1 MREKAL
7 PPPSPPSP
15 PRMST
20 WDFLN
25 LFDDEFNK
33 RTYDVFLSFRGEDSR
48 AKFIAHLH
56 SSLKNAGIYVFKD
69 DDGIQRGDQIS
80 DSLLGAIDQSNICI
94 VVLSTNYANSKW
106 CMMELERIVE
116 TSRIKGTVV
125 VPVFYEVDPSDVRNQ
140 TGTFGEQ
147 FDYLISKKEVDEKS
161 KMNWKTAL
169 REVGARV
176 GVVIINSRNESEDI
190 KKIVEIVTRLLDKTE
205 LFVADYPVGV
215 ESRVQDVIQLF
226 NSQKSKEPL
235 LVGIWGMGGIG
246 KTTLAKAVY
255 NKICHDF
262 DGKSF
267 LFNVREVWKLDNDK
281 VSLQQQLLSDI
292 YKTTTIKIQT
302 IESGK
307 IILQERLR
315 HKKIFLV
322 IDDVNNLDQLNAL
335 CGNRKWF
342 AEGSR
347 IIITTRDDDLVSRLE
362 VDHVYRM
369 KEMDDSESLEL
380 FNWHAFKQP
389 IPREGFTNLSRDVVK
404 YSGGLPLALQ
414 VIGSFLLTRRREV
427 EWKSVLEKLKLIP
440 NDEVSEKLKISFD
453 GLSDDDMKDIFLD
466 ISFFFIGMDRE
477 DVTNILKDCGHFP
490 EIGISVLIQQS
501 LVTVDRRNKIGMH
514 DLLRDMGREIVRK
527 KSKEGG
533 KEPSRLWRYEDVL
546 HELSKDISTLD
557 VKGITL
563 KMSRMDSTTSLETK
577 AFEKMDKLRLLQLSG
592 VQLDGDYKYLSR
604 HLRWLS
610 WHGFPL
616 KFTPADFH
624 QQSLVAVD
632 LKYSKLERVWRKS
645 QLLVNLKIL
654 NLSHSH
660 NLRHTPDFSNLP
672 NLEKLM
678 LKDCPSLSSVSSNIG
693 QLKKIL
699 LINLKDC
706 TGLCELP
713 RSIYK
718 LDSLKTLILSGC
730 TKIDKLEEDIEQMKS
745 LTTLVADNTA
755 ITRVP
760 FAVVRSKNIA
770 YISLCGYE
778 GFARKVFPSIIQSW
792 LSPTNNVLSL
802 VQISAGTPCLDFT
815 DEQNKSFYC
824 LPSTFEDFQNLQRLW
839 LKCDSEA
846 QLNHTVES
854 ILNSFNTHNC
864 EGFSNI
870 GTSASI
876 RSQVGISSA
885 KNSLTSLLIRMG
897 MSCNVTD
904 ILTENILQKIPPTGS
919 GLLPGD
925 NSPNWLTFNSNDSSV
940 TFEVPQVDR
949 LSLKTVMCIV
959 YSSSADN
966 ATTEG
971 FKVVLV
977 INYTKNTIQV
987 YKSDGLLDSSDEEEW
1002 QRVIANIEPGNKI
1015 KVVVGFTNE
1024 FIVKKTTV
1032 YLVYDEPNDIKI
1044 KNCYE
1049 PDENGIVSGGDENSG
1064 CNYFNWDYEEVA
1076 DEKDLIIMKH
1086 KRRLEV
1092 DSMIL
1097 LISLLSFFLGWPL
1110 FLRCWDCRGTL
1121 SIDAGVLCCLCFT
1134 LLRCILRF
1142 SPDAK
1147 LMSNVWQ

>member
-215 ESRVQDVIQLF
+215 ESR
-226 NSQKSKEPL
+226 
-235 LVGIWGMGGIG
+235 
-246 KTTLAKAVY
+246 
-255 NKICHDF
+255 
-262 DGKSF
+262 
-267 LFNVREVWKLDNDK
+267 
-281 VSLQQQLLSDI
+281 
-292 YKTTTIKIQT
+292 
-302 IESGK
+302 
-307 IILQERLR
+307 
-315 HKKIFLV
+315 
-322 IDDVNNLDQLNAL
+322 
-335 CGNRKWF
+335 
-342 AEGSR
+342 
-347 IIITTRDDDLVSRLE
+347 
-362 VDHVYRM
+362 
-369 KEMDDSESLEL
+369 
-380 FNWHAFKQP
+380 
-389 IPREGFTNLSRDVVK
+389 
-404 YSGGLPLALQ
+404 
-414 VIGSFLLTRRREV
+414 
-427 EWKSVLEKLKLIP
+427 
-440 NDEVSEKLKISFD
+440 
-453 GLSDDDMKDIFLD
+453 
-466 ISFFFIGMDRE
+466 
-477 DVTNILKDCGHFP
+477 
-490 EIGISVLIQQS
+490 
-501 LVTVDRRNKIGMH
+501 IGMH